1 MSAQRYIQRM
11 DLMPFFIP
19 TWKTVYIS
27 LYHSDM
33 KKKLRHSEMT
43 KILSDIVMGFSS
55 SQMTR
60 NHIGYSGN
68 ILRYFQNIRCDSSSF
83 WEISSDFST
92 SDILES
98 HEESYVY
105 TKETYAYTKET
116 YVNTKE
122 TYVDTQGI
130 TSDSSSSWAIISVLM
145 RCNIRYVGSLN

>member
-1 MSAQRYIQRM
+1 
-11 DLMPFFIP
+11 
-19 TWKTVYIS
+19 
-27 LYHSDM
+27 M

-43 KILSDIVMGFSS
+43 KILSDIVMGFWKYLEIFPEYPKILSDIVMGFSS

-145 RCNIRYVGSLN
+145 RCNIRYVGSIK